1 MSHVEGLSQITSNL
15 NKAMGREIAKMNARL
30 NLAGDVL
37 HAAVQHQA
45 SLTDH
50 TLLDLAKTKPPHP
63 YSTKYDDNTGPH
75 KDDTLV
81 HIQTGR
87 LYRNIKK
94 VSDMGGVKS
103 SVAVGVRQD
112 DVPYIDEL
120 MYGSPQVRPRRFIQR
135 AFTEMKPLVAD
146 IIGGGT
152 K

>member
-1 MSHVEGLSQITSNL
+1 MSHVEGLSQITANL
-15 NKAMGREIAKMNARL
+15 DKAMGKTIATTNARL

-50 TLLDLAKTKPPHP
+50 TQAELTKLGSP
-63 YSTKYDDNTGPH
+63 YSTKYDTNHGPH
-75 KDDTLV
+75 KDDSLV
-81 HIQTGR
+81 HIQTGL
-87 LYRNIKK
+87 LYSNIEK
-94 VSDMGGVKS
+94 VSDMGATHS
-103 SVAVGVRQD
+103 AVAVGVRQSN
-112 DVPYIDEL
+112 VPYIDEVVR
-120 MYGSPQVRPRRFIQR
+120 GSPLVRPRPFMQR